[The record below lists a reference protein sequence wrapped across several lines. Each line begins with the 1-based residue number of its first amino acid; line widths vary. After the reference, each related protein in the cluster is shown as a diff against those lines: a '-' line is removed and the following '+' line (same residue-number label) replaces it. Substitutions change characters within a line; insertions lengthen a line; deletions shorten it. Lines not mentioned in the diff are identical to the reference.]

1 MRTPL
6 FFVLML
12 LCLRSYAQQIEVAA
26 QKGHSGD
33 IIACSF
39 NHDGRLLASA
49 GADNLIKLWHIPTG
63 KEMASFISAST
74 TPVKALQFS
83 SEDDF
88 LLVKYADGSVHS
100 WDIVSSGLR
109 SSTEPSRVVTK
120 DPLNYYTRDSL
131 FQVFVDRFYL
141 RKKDRR
147 TGRITFSKVPVDI
160 SKNFRAVAV
169 SEEHR
174 TIVAANEDGKA
185 YVYDLDKGRSVT
197 VLDGHYAAVNSVCFA
212 PDGKMFA
219 TAGAD
224 RSIIIWNTQGFQ
236 QVRRLF
242 GRSFRFEALAFNHA
256 GTQLA
261 VGDELGRGRLIDLE
275 SSRVRVS
282 VAPWHEQ
289 KVSALAFAANDSVI
303 FSGGYDNRLVSFDV
317 RSGKII
323 HKEVYKHYVSTG
335 DLVLKKLKAY
345 REPYAWINTVAV
357 SPGGTWTACGGGWR
371 ESEVREQPQALQVRN
386 LINGESYKLLAHQG
400 AVNDICFLNDLQF
413 LSAGADGL
421 LQWHYDAALHQ
432 FYFRKKPTVLAG
444 IEKILPGK
452 GDTVLLQRGNALVLY
467 DLRKEQML
475 DSIHAPAAIASV
487 SFERNTGRLIYAVFN
502 KLVFT
507 DISGWHNA
515 RPVNKE
521 AHTDKITGI
530 AFNAAKRMIATSS
543 WDATVKLWNADS
555 GELLATIISI
565 GSDDHLIITPD
576 NYYYG
581 TRNSL
586 RGIGFKYGKQFISPE
601 QYDLRFNRPDI
612 VLARLGFVP
621 KEVVRSFHRAYQ
633 KRLQKMNF
641 TEQMLGEE
649 IHLPETRA
657 NTDKLPLHTAE
668 AQVAFDVVASDSKY
682 DLDRINVFVNNIP
695 LYGIQGIDL
704 RGKGMKQITQSVSVA
719 LSAGKNKI
727 QVSCLN
733 EKGVESLLQTFEI
746 DHRPA
751 KVTRPRLHVAVVS
764 VSNYANA
771 TMNLKYARKDGQDL
785 VNMFRRSG
793 WFDKITVDTL
803 FDARATRD
811 NILKLREKFMQTG
824 VDDQVIFFVSG
835 HGLLDDNL
843 DFYFATH
850 NVDFKNPAS
859 GGLRYEEL
867 EGLLD
872 GIPARKKLL
881 LMDACHSGEVD
892 KSRIT
897 VSQSSTVLSKNQKGT
912 ITEYTYPAD
921 IQQEHYEI
929 GITTSFELMQEL
941 FSNLSKGS
949 GAVVI
954 SAAAGNSFA
963 LESDE
968 WRNGVFTYALI
979 NGVKSRSADQ
989 NRNGEITVSELKD
1002 FISEEVQKLTNGA
1015 QKPTSRREN
1024 LEFDFRVW

>member
-1 MRTPL
+1 MKILL
-6 FFVLML
+6 FSILML
-12 LCLRSYAQQIEVAA
+12 LCLRAYSQQIEVAA

-33 IIACSF
+33 IMACSF

-63 KEMASFISAST
+63 KEMASFISASA
-74 TPVKALQFS
+74 TPVRALQFS
-83 SEDDF
+83 GEDDY
-88 LLVKYADGSVHS
+88 LLVKYTDGSVHS
-100 WDIVSSGLR
+100 WDIAGSVLR
-109 SSTEPSRVVTK
+109 SSAEPPRSVPK
-120 DPLNYYTRDSL
+120 DPLKYDTGDSL
-131 FQVFVDRFYL
+131 FHVYVDRFYL

-147 TGRITFSKVPVDI
+147 TGRIVFSKVPVDI

-169 SEEHR
+169 SEEHH
-174 TIVAANEDGKA
+174 IVVAANEDGKA
-185 YVYDLDKGRSVT
+185 YVYDLHKGRNVA
-197 VLDGHYAAVNSVCFA
+197 VLDGHYASVNAVCFA
-212 PDGKMFA
+212 PGGKMFA

-261 VGDELGRGRLIDLE
+261 VGDELGRGRLIDLR

-289 KVSALAFAANDSVI
+289 RVSALTYSPDDSVI
-303 FSGGYDNRLVSFDV
+303 FSGGHDNRFVSFDV
-317 RSGKII
+317 RSGKVVR
-323 HKEVYKHYVSTG
+323 KDVYRHYVSTG

-345 REPYAWINTVAV
+345 REPYAWINAVAV

-371 ESEVREQPQALQVRN
+371 ESEAREQPQALQVRN
-386 LINGESYKLLAHQG
+386 VHNGESHKLLAHQG
-400 AVNDICFLNDLQF
+400 SIHDICFLNDLGF
-413 LSAGADGL
+413 LSAGTDGL
-421 LQWHYDAALHQ
+421 LQWHYDEVSRQ
-432 FYFRKKPTVLAG
+432 FYFRKKPTGLTG

-452 GDTVLLQRGNALVLY
+452 GDTVLLHAGNALVLY
-467 DLRKEQML
+467 DVRKELML
-475 DSIHAPAAIASV
+475 DSIHAPAAITSV
-487 SFERNTGRLIYAVFN
+487 SFDGSTGRLVYAVFN
-502 KLVFT
+502 KLMFT
-507 DISGWHNA
+507 AIPGWHST
-515 RPVNKE
+515 RIVNKE
-521 AHTDKITGI
+521 THTDKITGI

-612 VLARLGFVP
+612 VLSRLGFVP

-641 TEQMLGEE
+641 TEQMLSEE

-657 NTDKLPLHTAE
+657 LTDNLPLHTAE
-668 AQVAFDVVASDSKY
+668 AQVSFEVAAADAKY
-682 DLDRINVFVNNIP
+682 NLDRINVFVNNIP
-695 LYGIQGIDL
+695 VYGIQGIDL
-704 RGKGMKQITQSVSVA
+704 REKHVRQITYPVSVA

-764 VSNYANA
+764 VSRYANEA
-771 TMNLKYARKDGQDL
+771 MNLKYARKDGQDL

-793 WFDKITVDTL
+793 WFDRITIDTL
-803 FDARATRD
+803 YDARATRE
-811 NILKLREKFMQTG
+811 NILKLREKFMQMG
-824 VDDQVIFFVSG
+824 VNDQVIFFVSG

-850 NVDFKNPAS
+850 DIDFKNPAS

-897 VSQSSTVLSKNQKGT
+897 ASQPSTVLSRNQKGT
-912 ITEYTYPAD
+912 VTGYTYPAD

-979 NGVKSRSADQ
+979 SGVKSRSADQ

-1002 FISEEVQKLTNGA
+1002 FVSEEVEKLTNGA